1 MAKLIYAA
9 IASLDGY
16 VEEEEG
22 RFDWAGPDDEVHAF
36 VNDLERP
43 IGTHLYGRRMYE
55 TMVFWETVSTEADQP
70 AVIRDF
76 AGIWRAAEKIVYSR
90 ALQTVSS
97 ARTRIER
104 EFDRDAVRRLKQS
117 SGADITVGGA
127 ELAGHAIGAG
137 LVDECHLF
145 LCPIVVG
152 GGKRALPDNVRAQLE
167 LLDERRFRNGGVP
180 GKTEVHHRRTVG
192 RRGLASLRR
201 SQPSWTRGSGRRS
214 GRGEIGPRPIA
225 NGWARPGGTAGGLG
239 GGAPA
244 AGAGP
249 GPPRGRLRA
258 RAPGGRHGP
267 SANWPP
273 GSGRA
278 GAGTLASVPLKRRNQ
293 GGLWPCPR
301 GPIESQRGCPT
312 LPDAASPGRP
322 ANSKCPLVP
331 PHTTPSGALEMRYT
345 GSTRI
350 EGSNPSRSAKSYR
363 SSVLGIQPV
372 AWVPKS

>member
-1 MAKLIYAA
+1 M
-9 IASLDGY
+9 
-16 VEEEEG
+16 
-22 RFDWAGPDDEVHAF
+22 
-36 VNDLERP
+36 
-43 IGTHLYGRRMYE
+43 
-55 TMVFWETVSTEADQP
+55 
-70 AVIRDF
+70 
-76 AGIWRAAEKIVYSR
+76 
-90 ALQTVSS
+90 
-97 ARTRIER
+97 
-104 EFDRDAVRRLKQS
+104 
-117 SGADITVGGA
+117 
-127 ELAGHAIGAG
+127 
-137 LVDECHLF
+137 
-145 LCPIVVG
+145 
-152 GGKRALPDNVRAQLE
+152 
-167 LLDERRFRNGGVP
+167 
-180 GKTEVHHRRTVG
+180 G

-249 GPPRGRLRA
+249 GQPRGRLRA

-278 GAGTLASVPLKRRNQ
+278 GAGALASVPLKRRNQ

-363 SSVLGIQPV
+363 DVYKRQAGGRSTICPRWRWTTTGSSPTGSTGCAASSGGRTSASACSPSASRSVSYTHLQGIPAAGIQTSGE
-372 AWVPKS
+372 KSWS